1 MPTYKNISNKVQVV
15 HNINFKPLEEREV
28 DFYIYDTQNFKK
40 TSEDPIFSPVA
51 YSQVLSSGDSL
62 LVEDHLDE
70 IKESNQIRIAGKET
84 SLVSFNDS
92 PHQILV
98 SDHPEFIK
106 PIHRINKIKCDEGE
120 VNVEFWR
127 PANWRN

>member
-15 HNINFKPLEEREV
+15 HNVNFKPLEEKEI
-28 DFYIYDTQNFKK
+28 DFYIYDEKNFKK
-40 TSEDPIFSPVA
+40 TSDDPIFSPVS
-51 YSQVLSSGDSL
+51 YSQKLSSGSSL
-62 LVEDHLDE
+62 LVEEHLDE
-70 IKESNQIRIAGKET
+70 IKESNQIRIAGKEA

-92 PHQILV
+92 PYEILV

-106 PIHRINKIKCDEGE
+106 PIHRINKITCTEGE